1 MSLSKPRSAA
11 KLHAQNEIFIT
22 SLEEINYMDL
32 QKFLMVKFERI
43 NPVYPEGTVFFLITG
58 IHHRYFFITII

>member
-1 MSLSKPRSAA
+1 MAHSKSNSGSS

-32 QKFLMVKFERI
+32 QKFLMVKFDRN
-43 NPVYPEGTVFFLITG
+43 NPVYPEGTVFNFITG
-58 IHHRYFFITII
+58 IHHR

>member
-1 MSLSKPRSAA
+1 MSLSKPKDGKS
-11 KLHAQNEIFIT
+11 KLHAQNEIFVT
-22 SLEEINYMDL
+22 SLDEINYMDL

-58 IHHRYFFITII
+58 IHHRYL